1 MIKQTVFQKLLHFFL
16 IKIIIGIAVVGG
28 SVALMVWAGKSLPD
42 KTQLSDDLK
51 NIIIAFSTSAAA
63 IFTYTLL
70 FKSFE
75 KRKITELSLSGLAK
89 NAVAGFG
96 TGLILQSLFI
106 LVIRIIGSYSIVRMN
121 PVSFLI
127 LPFTTAITAGFVSE
141 ILIRGIFFRL
151 IEQKLGTVIA
161 LFILTLLFGL
171 LHINVTG
178 ATPISIASTAL
189 QAGFLLSAGY
199 VLFRSL
205 WFTIFLHFA
214 WDFAEPGIFGAINPG
229 NTVNQSLL
237 TSKITG
243 SMYLTGGQMGP
254 QNSVQAII
262 FCSITGF
269 LFLWL
274 ARQKKR
280 LIAPYWR
287 NKLAS
292 A

>member
-28 SVALMVWAGKSLPD
+28 SVALMVWAGKSLLD

-51 NIIIAFSTSAAA
+51 NVIIAFSTSAIA

-89 NAVAGFG
+89 NAVTGFG

-106 LVIRIIGSYSIVRMN
+106 LVIWIIGSYSIVRIN

-141 ILIRGIFFRL
+141 TLIRGIFFRL
-151 IEQKLGTVIA
+151 IEEKLGTIIA

-171 LHINVTG
+171 FHINVRG
-178 ATPISIASTAL
+178 GTPISVASTAL

-199 VLFRSL
+199 VLCRSL

-229 NTVNQSLL
+229 NMVNQSLL

-243 SMYLTGGQMGP
+243 SVYLTGGQMGP
-254 QNSVQAII
+254 QNSIQAII

-274 ARQKKR
+274 ATQKKK
-280 LIAPYWR
+280 LITPYWR
-287 NKLAS
+287 NKLVS